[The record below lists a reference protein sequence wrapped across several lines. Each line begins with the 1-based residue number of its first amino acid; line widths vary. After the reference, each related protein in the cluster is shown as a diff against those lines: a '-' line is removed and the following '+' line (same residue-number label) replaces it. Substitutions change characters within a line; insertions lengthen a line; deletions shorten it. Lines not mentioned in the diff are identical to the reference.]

1 MAVTKDNVPVTQ
13 IPDVPEPLE
22 TGDTGALEAQMAA
35 LQQMLDANMGSYSGV
50 SDQSLGRFQAGI
62 GKRAQYFARFGM
74 RDPAGAQLAQ
84 QAALATR
91 MLARD
96 DRRRELEVQMMKAI
110 IETNLQKLT
119 FEENQR
125 LNDERIKKM
134 HTDIRIAENT
144 DARAADRL
152 QEEKKLTDA
161 RIRNITANIGLIN
174 AQASRMTV
182 ETLEFI
188 RDSPERLQLLQ
199 EQIKEAKSNT
209 NRNDKSAAKLNQE
222 TEMLIKR
229 EEQASQIQDEFRR
242 SGMTEGQ
249 SALAAMYAIQE
260 TGRGNLVS
268 IPEAARLV
276 QETSQTRSNRD
287 ERLMAINNLITIPKL
302 VQNKDGEMVANPEY
316 LNALNAYN
324 AEGMNLPATMG
335 FPDVPE
341 TQDMNIN
348 ELTLGTLVKNS
359 MPFGLKF
366 TLGEGPLRLHSDE
379 ELLNMMGASPKQIES
394 LGAIS
399 EPEPTKGR
407 GAAKQMSSNFIG
419 KF

>member
-1 MAVTKDNVPVTQ
+1 
-13 IPDVPEPLE
+13 
-22 TGDTGALEAQMAA
+22 
-35 LQQMLDANMGSYSGV
+35 
-50 SDQSLGRFQAGI
+50 
-62 GKRAQYFARFGM
+62 
-74 RDPAGAQLAQ
+74 
-84 QAALATR
+84 
-91 MLARD
+91 
-96 DRRRELEVQMMKAI
+96 
-110 IETNLQKLT
+110 LT
-119 FEENQR
+119 LF
-125 LNDERIKKM
+125 
-134 HTDIRIAENT
+134 
-144 DARAADRL
+144 
-152 QEEKKLTDA
+152 
-161 RIRNITANIGLIN
+161 
-174 AQASRMTV
+174 
-182 ETLEFI
+182 
-188 RDSPERLQLLQ
+188 
-199 EQIKEAKSNT
+199 
-209 NRNDKSAAKLNQE
+209 
-222 TEMLIKR
+222 
-229 EEQASQIQDEFRR
+229 
-242 SGMTEGQ
+242 
-249 SALAAMYAIQE
+249 AIQE